1 MKPDDNSESIAEE
14 NREVRREKSD
24 DNGKGAADRKKQSGD
39 SSAPIVEENRE
50 NGAE

>member
-14 NREVRREKSD
+14 NREVRHEKSD
-24 DNGKGAADRKKQSGD
+24 DKSKGAADRKKQSGD

-50 NGAE
+50 NGEE

>member
-24 DNGKGAADRKKQSGD
+24 DNGKGAADRKKHSGD

-50 NGAE
+50 NGEE